1 MDEQTSERRN
11 QNSQF
16 LEVTLREFQ
25 LTDVEDFFVWASDD
39 RVTAWSRRYTFT
51 NKEDVLAFMEKTV
64 LRHPWMR
71 AICLEGRP
79 VGEISVTRHM
89 DERQCSAE
97 LGYMLASQYWG
108 RGIMT
113 EAVKLVLGTIFGD
126 MEGLER
132 LEANVLVQ
140 NVGSQKVLEK
150 AGFTK
155 EGILKKY
162 LILKGKISDIVMYSF
177 IPTDN

>member
-11 QNSQF
+11 QSHQF
-16 LEVTLREFQ
+16 LEVTLREFE
-25 LTDVEDFFVWASDD
+25 LTDVDDFFAWAADD
-39 RVTAWSRRYTFT
+39 QLSVWSRQDTFT
-51 NKEDVLAFMEKTV
+51 SKKDVLALEKTV
-64 LRHPWMR
+64 LPHPWMR

-79 VGEISVTRHM
+79 VTRCT
-89 DERQCSAE
+89 DEHQCRAE
-97 LGYMLASQYWG
+97 LGYLLASQYWG

-113 EAVKLVLGTIFGD
+113 KAVKLVLGTIFGD

-132 LEANVLVQ
+132 LEALVLVQ
-140 NVGSQKVLEK
+140 NVGSQRVLEK

-162 LILKGKISDIVMYSF
+162 MIHKGKISDMVMYSF
-177 IPTDN
+177 ISADN